1 VEMDA
6 THNLPQLQSSPA
18 SFYTVKEFQS
28 PSSFL
33 SESDFEGFTD
43 DDNPGR
49 QSSTTAN
56 AASPLE
62 NASLLTAPPTFNLDG
77 SLRLFTSLEDALS
90 YCQSWARDH
99 GYAVRKCRSKSRPKE
114 KTAYKVY
121 IKCEYAEKKQA
132 IKVSDQF
139 RSRKD

>member
-1 VEMDA
+1 MEMDV

-43 DDNPGR
+43 DDNLGR
-49 QSSTTAN
+49 QSSTPSAN
-56 AASPLE
+56 AVSPLE

-90 YCQSWARDH
+90 YCQSWA
-99 GYAVRKCRSKSRPKE
+99 
-114 KTAYKVY
+114 
-121 IKCEYAEKKQA
+121 
-132 IKVSDQF
+132 
-139 RSRKD
+139 